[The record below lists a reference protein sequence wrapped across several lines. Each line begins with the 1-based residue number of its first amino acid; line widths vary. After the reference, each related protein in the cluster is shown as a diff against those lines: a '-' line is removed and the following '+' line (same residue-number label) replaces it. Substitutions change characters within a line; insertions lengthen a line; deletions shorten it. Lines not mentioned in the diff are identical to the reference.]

1 MRKTALNT
9 DILRGVKGDCECLM
23 NHLETTRNRTTVQ
36 FLVDS
41 ALLRSL

>member
-9 DILRGVKGDCECLM
+9 DILRGVKGDSECLM